1 MTPGTFFT
9 AAILAGGQAR
19 RLGGVDKSA
28 LSVGTQSIL
37 GRQLALLRGLTPHIL
52 VVANDAAPFRKTGVP
67 VIPDRIKGVGALGG
81 LYTALAEAPTEQVLV
96 IACDM
101 PFLTAPFLTRLVT
114 LGTGVDAA
122 IPRDAAGLHPF
133 CATYARRVKRHLKS
147 RIDAGETTVAG
158 AIAGLVV
165 RDVGPGELSPFDAD
179 GWLLTNVKTP
189 DDYARVRGCAEAAAA
204 ADR

>member
-1 MTPGTFFT
+1 MTPDTFFT

-81 LYTALAEAPTEQVLV
+81 LYTALVEAPTEQVLV

-114 LGTGVDAA
+114 LGAGVDAA
-122 IPRDAAGLHPF
+122 IPHDG
-133 CATYARRVKRHLKS
+133 ARRHPLCASYSRRATRHLKA
-147 RIDAGETTVAG
+147 RIDAGETGIIPAL
-158 AIAGLVV
+158 AGLAV
-165 RDVGPGELSPFDAD
+165 RDVGPGELAPFDAS
-179 GWLLTNVKTP
+179 GWLLADVKTP